1 MGALQKNMP
10 APAIAQPTI
19 LYAEAIQSELL
30 LRGLPWKATVPEVVL
45 LLLSKGFL
53 AREQDVRMCKD
64 RGGKANGRCVIN
76 SRSRDEAIAAQ
87 AVLHGQIWGKRYIE
101 AFVKCREARTTCSA
115 PGDSQFESF
124 GQMA

>member
-1 MGALQKNMP
+1 MGAPHKNMP

-19 LYAEAIQSELL
+19 LYTEAVHSELL
-30 LRGLPWKATVPEVVL
+30 LSGLPWKSTVPEVVL

-53 AREQDVRMCKD
+53 AREQDVRVCKD
-64 RGGKANGRCVIN
+64 RGGNAYGRCVIN
-76 SRSRDEAIAAQ
+76 SRSRDEAISAQ
-87 AVLHGQIWGKRYIE
+87 AVLHGQIWGKRYNE

-115 PGDSQFESF
+115 PGDSQFDSF